1 VVRKR
6 RAEMAQFDRSDAR
19 RHQERVECA
28 RGVYGPAA
36 SRVLAN
42 RKTDKEWGQFYAPE
56 EGE

>member
-1 VVRKR
+1 
-6 RAEMAQFDRSDAR
+6 MAQFDRSDAR